1 MEENKKKGK
10 EKRKEKKGRWYY
22 TTGGKVFRGFLCM
35 VTFAA
40 FMSGLGF
47 TLLAESY
54 LGADAFQVNPK
65 DYHDTTYYSDA
76 VVMAY
81 STLLEKISL
90 LEYGSTNY
98 ELRIIDTSSNKI
110 RDYDLKNIK
119 ESYTE
124 GELPV
129 DLAGISQY
137 KVNTEALKSQLYN
150 YSWAL
155 QTLESES
162 EKESYLYF
170 SKQSFKELFVY
181 YGKLNTNQQYS
192 SDFSENAY
200 FIFDTKDIEGDITDS
215 GVGYAVYD
223 PVADLYYS
231 TTDDYFE
238 PYDAY
243 LYDCGEVLEK
253 LDEYTNNKRGQLD
266 NIALP
271 LLWSENK
278 SIYDVLSTKLRSI
291 DEEQNA
297 AEELEAM
304 KKDAFV
310 YYVESKD
317 FTYTNADSIEEIT
330 GLPYSYCVEKGL
342 KNDRAEK
349 AQKTVESL
357 IGYTKSGYFEST
369 LKEYFADTPLVVCF
383 GMDYD
388 RAAANVNELDLS
400 ISQSSYMRYQVYEKV
415 TSYGIF
421 MLVLAVIACI
431 SLMIQAVSL
440 ILTTGRAGKKNKE
453 LGTNMEIKLYAYDN
467 LPTDVWLAVTMLVLG
482 ISVMVAI
489 VSINNMYYSD
499 EAMLEC
505 ILLGVA
511 CVLPFGFFFMILTLS
526 FARRVKA
533 KNLRNHFWLKKVFR
547 WCKTRLAAGYKK
559 CAYFYYKKNGADRLW
574 TLFLAY
580 LGILLVSMLL
590 VLLLVFLGMSA
601 QMVVLAGC
609 IVLIVIIAMHIGAA
623 VMIYRICKD
632 MKQITGCV
640 DAITQG
646 ELDCKCRL
654 SADNSFFKELADGV
668 NHIGDGLKAA
678 VETSLKDER
687 MKTELITNVS
697 HDLKTP
703 LTSIINY
710 VDLLK
715 KEEMQSEDARHYL
728 EVLDVKSQR
737 LKQLTE
743 DLVEAAKANS
753 GNIELECM
761 PLAFD
766 ELMRQAIGEFEDK
779 FATRGLTVVAAYP
792 EEPAVI
798 MADGRR
804 LFRILENVLQ
814 NAYKYALAGTRIYAD
829 LSYNMGMVAF
839 TLKNISAAQLN
850 ISPEELMER
859 FTRGDSSRTTEGS
872 GLGLS
877 IAKDLTRLMEGTFEI
892 QLDGDLFKVIVRFPE
907 YNKEG

>member
-22 TTGGKVFRGFLCM
+22 TIGGKVFRGFLCM

-47 TLLAESY
+47 TLVAESY

-65 DYHDTTYYSDA
+65 DYHDTIYYSDDVA
-76 VVMAY
+76 MAY
-81 STLLEKISL
+81 SALLEKISL
-90 LEYGSTNY
+90 LESGSTNY
-98 ELRIIDTSSNKI
+98 ELRIMDTTCNEI
-110 RDYDLKNIK
+110 RDYDLQNLKD
-119 ESYTE
+119 SYTE
-124 GELPV
+124 GELPGN
-129 DLAGISQY
+129 LAGISKY

-162 EKESYLYF
+162 EKGGYLYF
-170 SKQSFKELFVY
+170 SKQSFKELFMY

-192 SDFSENAY
+192 PDFPENAY
-200 FIFDTKDIEGDITDS
+200 FIFDTKDIEGDVTD
-215 GVGYAVYD
+215 GDVGYAVYD

-238 PYDAY
+238 PYDSY
-243 LYDCGEVLEK
+243 LYDCKEVLEK

-271 LLWSENK
+271 LLWSENR

-291 DEEQNA
+291 NEEQRA
-297 AEELEAM
+297 AEALEAM

-310 YYVESKD
+310 YYVASKD

-357 IGYTKSGYFEST
+357 VGYAESGYFESS
-369 LKEYFADTPLVVCF
+369 LEEYFADTPLVVCF
-383 GMDYD
+383 GMDFD

-400 ISQSSYMRYQVYEKV
+400 ISQSPYMRYQVYGKV

-421 MLVLAVIACI
+421 MLVFAVIACI
-431 SLMIQAVSL
+431 LLMVQAVSL
-440 ILTTGRAGKKNKE
+440 ILTTGRTDKKNKE
-453 LGTNMEIKLYAYDN
+453 LETNMEIKLYAYDN
-467 LPTDVWLAVTMLVLG
+467 LPTDIWLAVAMLVLG
-482 ISVMVAI
+482 ISVMVAVAGI
-489 VSINNMYYSD
+489 DSMYYSD
-499 EAMLEC
+499 TAMLEC

-511 CVLPFGFFFMILTLS
+511 CVMPFGFFFMILTLS

-533 KNLRNHFWLKKVFR
+533 KNLRNHLWLAGVFCWFR
-547 WCKTRLAAGYKK
+547 ARLAAVYKK

-574 TLFLAY
+574 TLFLVY
-580 LGILLVSMLL
+580 IFILLVSMLL
-590 VLLLVFLGMSA
+590 VLLSIFLGMPA
-601 QMVVLAGC
+601 RMVVFAGC
-609 IVLIVIIAMHIGAA
+609 IILIVMHIGAA
-623 VMIYRICKD
+623 VIICRICKD

-640 DAITQG
+640 DAITHG
-646 ELDCKCRL
+646 ELDSKCGL
-654 SADNSFFKELADGV
+654 SAKNSFFKELADGV

-715 KEEMQSEDARHYL
+715 KEDMQSEDARHYL
-728 EVLDVKSQR
+728 EVLDAKSQR

-792 EEPAVI
+792 EDPAVI

-814 NAYKYALAGTRIYAD
+814 NANKYALAGTRIYAD
-829 LSYNMGMVAF
+829 LSYNMGVVIF

-877 IAKDLTRLMEGTFEI
+877 IAKDLTRLMKGTFEI

-907 YNKEG
+907 HNKEG